1 MICIHGTPAGA
12 YCMHCMGRNCIHGTP
27 DHVFCEKCIDIKI
40 EEDKHKKLKPTSE
53 EIISLLKNM
62 IQLNGTLLELMSELM
77 HKVRNI
83 EHAIKEG
90 LIKESNKSEHQD
102 GDSSRQTAEASGSD
116 SSVNSRQ
123 ESEASG
129 EEESEEEKL
138 NKLFPSINY

>member
-1 MICIHGTPAGA
+1 M
-12 YCMHCMGRNCIHGTP
+12 NCIHGTS
-27 DHVFCEKCIDIKI
+27 DELFCEKCIAMAM
-40 EEDKHKKLKPTSE
+40 EEDKNNQD
-53 EIISLLKNM
+53 IVSLLRNM

-90 LIKESNKSEHQD
+90 LIKESSKSEHQD
-102 GDSSRQTAEASGSD
+102 GDGSRQTAEAGGSD